1 MQKIWGCCRSKVNK
15 RRLRQ
20 VAQRA
25 RVMWQVASGK
35 WQRQL
40 QLIAYFKRLQ
50 IKTADNVNNNNNNN
64 KSTLRLMPMENIK
77 NEQKQH
83 KRELGEKY

>member
-1 MQKIWGCCRSKVNK
+1 M
-15 RRLRQ
+15 RLLSQ
-20 VAQRA
+20 QGKQTSPTTSGTACLVP
-25 RVMWQVASGK
+25 WQVASGK

-77 NEQKQH
+77 NEHKQH